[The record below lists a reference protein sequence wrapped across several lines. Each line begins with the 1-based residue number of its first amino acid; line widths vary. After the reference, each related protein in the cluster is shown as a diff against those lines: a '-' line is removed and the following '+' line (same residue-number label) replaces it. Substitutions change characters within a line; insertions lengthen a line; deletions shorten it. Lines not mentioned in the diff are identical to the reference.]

1 TTLFRS
7 YHKILTFDQGKDL
20 LDQVNNLMNNYFNAI
35 VFNFVDMLSHART
48 DMQMI
53 KELANDDS
61 AYRSITLSWFEHS
74 PLLELIKRL
83 SQKKCRLIV
92 TTDHG
97 TIRVKRPS
105 KVIGDR
111 NTNSN
116 LRYKQGKN
124 LDYNPKEVF
133 LVKNPADAMLPKL
146 HVSSSY
152 IFAKED
158 TYFVYQNNYNQF
170 VNYFNETFQ
179 HGGISMEEIII
190 PYITYSS
197 K

>member
-1 TTLFRS
+1 
-7 YHKILTFDQGKDL
+7 
-20 LDQVNNLMNNYFNAI
+20 
-35 VFNFVDMLSHART
+35 
-48 DMQMI
+48 
-53 KELANDDS
+53 
-61 AYRSITLSWFEHS
+61 
-74 PLLELIKRL
+74 
-83 SQKKCRLIV
+83 SQKKCRLII

-190 PYITYSS
+190 PFVTY
-197 K
+197 KNK